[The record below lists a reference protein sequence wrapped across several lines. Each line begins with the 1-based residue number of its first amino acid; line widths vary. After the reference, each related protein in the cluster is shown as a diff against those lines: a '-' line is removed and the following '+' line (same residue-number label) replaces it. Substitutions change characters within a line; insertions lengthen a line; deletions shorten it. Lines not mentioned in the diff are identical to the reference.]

1 MIGEATARST
11 NLSILPIAANGSSA
25 SIDGLCFDRF
35 VLTPGE
41 RRLTKD
47 DVPIEI
53 GGRSFDLLL
62 ALVEQ
67 AGRVVP
73 KRELLKKVWPDVIV
87 EDSSLRF
94 HMARLRRILH
104 DGRDDTRLITTQVG
118 VGYAFVGGVRRTQAP
133 AAASA
138 SPPAR
143 PGARLPRRL
152 DRLIGREVDLGML
165 AERVMA
171 TPLLTITGPAGV
183 GKTSL
188 AVEIAHDLDA
198 SFTHGATFVD
208 LALVTDP
215 DRLPHAIAEALGV
228 DVVAGG
234 PKMAVLEC
242 LRERRQLLVL
252 DNCEHLIQAAA
263 DIVEQIA
270 AAAPEVRV
278 LATGR
283 QALRARNERVHR
295 LSPHHVRA
303 DLATAS
309 DADLLAC
316 SAVEL
321 FLHHAASAGGAV
333 DEDSDTLRTV
343 AQMCARLDC
352 LALAIELAA
361 VRAATHGVEA
371 TARILGDG
379 LSLHWAGRRTASP
392 RQRTLKATFDWSYDL
407 LSLPERRVFEQLSK
421 LSGPFSFEAALEAVV
436 DRTLDASAAAAALDE
451 LAEKSLILPG
461 DGKYRWGE
469 TTRIYARKRSE
480 AHLQDQSDKGVQ
492 PTLRMVARAAN
503 HLPRLAAESA
513 LPGG

>member
-1 MIGEATARST
+1 MIGAATARST
-11 NLSILPIAANGSSA
+11 SLSIVPLAANGTPA
-25 SIDGLCFDRF
+25 TIDRLRFDRF

-47 DVPIEI
+47 DIPIEI

-73 KRELLKKVWPDVIV
+73 KRELLQTVWPDVVV

-118 VGYAFVGGVRRTQAP
+118 VGYAFIGGVRRTQAT
-133 AAASA
+133 AAASP
-138 SPPAR
+138 SPLAR

-152 DRLIGREVDLGML
+152 DRLIGREIDQGML

-188 AVEIAHDLDA
+188 AVEVAHDLDA

-208 LALVTDP
+208 LAAITDP
-215 DRLPHAIAEALGV
+215 DRLPNAIAEALGV
-228 DVVAGG
+228 DIVAGG
-234 PKMAVLEC
+234 PKVTILEC

-252 DNCEHLIQAAA
+252 DNCEHLVQAAA
-263 DIVEQIA
+263 DLVEQIA
-270 AAAPEVRV
+270 ATAPEVRV

-321 FLHHAASAGGAV
+321 FLHRAASAGGPV
-333 DEDSDTLRTV
+333 EEDPDTLRTV
-343 AQMCARLDC
+343 ARMCARLDG

-361 VRAATHGVEA
+361 VRAATHGVKA
-371 TARILGDG
+371 TARMLGDG
-379 LSLHWAGRRTASP
+379 LSLHWTGRRTASP

-407 LSLPERRVFEQLSK
+407 LSFPERRVFEQLSK

-436 DRTLDASAAAAALDE
+436 GPTLDASVAAAALDE
-451 LAEKSLILPG
+451 LAEKSLILPN
-461 DGKYRWGE
+461 DGEYHWAE
-469 TTRIYARKRSE
+469 TTQIYARRRFDARRQDETGTDAPRS
-480 AHLQDQSDKGVQ
+480 
-492 PTLRMVARAAN
+492 LRMVVT
-503 HLPRLAAESA
+503 
-513 LPGG
+513 